1 MYYATK
7 DNKDRERTVDLTP
20 EDRLNREIKDDDSN
34 KGSDW
39 CKRTGQPLLRMSKV
53 SDDIRPNRKKAM
65 IYFENDESKYLP
77 VVYAA
82 ETHRRTV
89 EQQTRSFIGQTD
101 FRQGRHGNQST
112 PEHLKK
118 PGNKRK

>member
-1 MYYATK
+1 M
-7 DNKDRERTVDLTP
+7 RTVDLTP
-20 EDRLNREIKDDDSN
+20 EDRLNREIKVDDSH

-39 CKRTGQPLLRMSKV
+39 RERMGQPLLRVGKV
-53 SDDIRPNRKKAM
+53 SNDIRPNHKKAW
-65 IYFENDESKYLP
+65 IYFEKDDSKYLP
-77 VVYAA
+77 VAYAA

-89 EQQTRSFIGQTD
+89 DQTMSFIGQTN